1 MIARYGISER
11 LGARQ
16 VRGAAAGAVPPG
28 PGRREYS
35 EETGRLIDEEL
46 RQMLEAAHA
55 RVQQTLEAK
64 RGALEAL
71 AKLLME
77 KEVVDRAALAELLN
91 PARAA

>member
-1 MIARYGISER
+1 
-11 LGARQ
+11 
-16 VRGAAAGAVPPG
+16 
-28 PGRREYS
+28 
-35 EETGRLIDEEL
+35 
-46 RQMLEAAHA
+46 MLEAAHA